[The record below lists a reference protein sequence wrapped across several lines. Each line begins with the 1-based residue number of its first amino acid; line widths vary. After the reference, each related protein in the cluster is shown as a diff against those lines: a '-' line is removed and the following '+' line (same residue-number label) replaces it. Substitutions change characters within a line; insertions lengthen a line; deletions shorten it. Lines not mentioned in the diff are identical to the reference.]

1 MAIRM
6 PFGKHKG
13 TPVTNLPI
21 DYLDWVLGWMD
32 SEDSDWMSHSRTR
45 LFDELDNEYLRRK
58 TGQRPTTKAAA
69 KRFDVSP
76 ESRRLLP
83 EFIKEG
89 YRAMALKHH
98 PDKGGSDA
106 AMIALKELKDALE
119 KL

>member
-13 TPVTNLPI
+13 TPVTNLPV
-21 DYLDWVLGWMD
+21 DYLDWVFGWMD
-32 SEDSDWMSHSRTR
+32 SEESNWMSHSRTR
-45 LFDELDNEYLRRK
+45 LFDELDAEYLRRT
-58 TGQRPTTKAAA
+58 TGERPSKAAT
-69 KRFDVSP
+69 KRFDLP
-76 ESRRLLP
+76 AEGRRLLP

-98 PDKGGSDA
+98 PDKGGSNA
-106 AMIALKELKDALE
+106 AMIALKALKDALE